1 MALVHATSVRN
12 SVANL
17 VVDLIDA
24 GSGAG
29 VIKFYT
35 NGDVLMGTGTFLDP
49 AFAAASAGSA
59 PLSPGAIVAT
69 ISLAGT
75 NVMAK
80 FKIED
85 SAANEVFNGT
95 VATSGGDINLTSV
108 TFQQNDSLTINS
120 LTYTAMP

>member
-1 MALVHATSVRN
+1 MAVAHATSVRN
-12 SVANL
+12 SVADL
-17 VVDLIDA
+17 IVDLIDA

-29 VIKFYT
+29 KIKFYT
-35 NGDVLMGTGTFLDP
+35 NGDVLMGQATFLDP
-49 AFAAASAGSA
+49 AFAAASSGSA
-59 PLSPGAIVAT
+59 TLSPGALVAT

-80 FKIED
+80 FKVED
-85 SAANEVFNGT
+85 SDANEVFNGT

>member
-12 SVANL
+12 SVADL

-24 GSGAG
+24 GAGAG

-35 NGDVLMGTGTFLDP
+35 NGDVLMGSGTFLDP
-49 AFAAASAGSA
+49 AFAAASSGSA
-59 PLSPGAIVAT
+59 TLNPGAIVAT

-85 SAANEVFNGT
+85 SNANEVFNGT